1 MWRLMRAGRGQR
13 DRRVAPGLRTWLWKP
28 ARQSGPV
35 ISRPWLREGLA
46 LRGAVVVQ
54 SVRLVPCGCGPA
66 SRQEAGQR
74 VLGLRGERAQS
85 RHTRPQLLP
94 CGLFPDLSL
103 GLSPLPT
110 EHAGWP
116 LPPLSPPGG
125 RFPRGPRACLWAPFL
140 QPQGP
145 RWLGRALGRWVST
158 TGQPGLWSV
167 LQVSEARA
175 RPHSAVEVR
184 QPAQ

>member
-1 MWRLMRAGRGQR
+1 MWRLMRAGRRQR

-46 LRGAVVVQ
+46 LRGTVVVQ

-85 RHTRPQLLP
+85 RRTPPAASVRSLPRPVLGP
-94 CGLFPDLSL
+94 ITASHRACWVAPAPSLS
-103 GLSPLPT
+103 SR
-110 EHAGWP
+110 
-116 LPPLSPPGG
+116 G